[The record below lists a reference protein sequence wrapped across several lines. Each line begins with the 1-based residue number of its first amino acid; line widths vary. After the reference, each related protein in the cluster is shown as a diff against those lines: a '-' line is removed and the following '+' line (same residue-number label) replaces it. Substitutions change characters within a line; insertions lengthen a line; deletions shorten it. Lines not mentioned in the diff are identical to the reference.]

1 MHVFF
6 HRLQRPRSGSQTII
20 RPFHQK
26 TSIKNPGEKE
36 AKEVMKKIKKLDL
49 SSPQA
54 AAPPELSSTTG

>member
-1 MHVFF
+1 MCFPQTAETPICIPG
-6 HRLQRPRSGSQTII
+6 RLI
-20 RPFHQK
+20 RPLPPENLYQ
-26 TSIKNPGEKE
+26 NPEAKE